1 RSRFDLTCSI
11 FVVVPWKKG
20 DDISQWRF
28 LFQQPSTQN
37 HRCRTKIYG
46 TLHLPLRG
54 YTVLRF
60 LRGLRGFTVEDRDG
74 DRLGRED
81 DYDVVTS
88 SYKFAESGYKCGERI
103 FGSFAGREEDLREN
117 CQRCANSERIRGVS
131 PIMRGFMGASAEMG
145 LSVAR
150 DAPERCWR
158 CVGAFPERCIGGYG
172 FNGVCG
178 GYDGGRAMDV
188 VMKELMMTTKE
199 VMIAT
204 EEEVVVEEP
213 VEEHVAVVVTAV
225 TVTSVTGVATVFT
238 KQAVVVFQE
247 ETVIV
252 DIEKF
257 FVG

>member
-1 RSRFDLTCSI
+1 MLTQSSYKRNRFDLTCSI

-28 LFQQPSTQN
+28 LFQQPSTQ
-37 HRCRTKIYG
+37 
-46 TLHLPLRG
+46 
-54 YTVLRF
+54 
-60 LRGLRGFTVEDRDG
+60 
-74 DRLGRED
+74 
-81 DYDVVTS
+81 
-88 SYKFAESGYKCGERI
+88 
-103 FGSFAGREEDLREN
+103 
-117 CQRCANSERIRGVS
+117 
-131 PIMRGFMGASAEMG
+131 
-145 LSVAR
+145 
-150 DAPERCWR
+150 
-158 CVGAFPERCIGGYG
+158 ERCIGGYG

-178 GYDGGRAMDV
+178 GYDDGGRAMDV
-188 VMKELMMTTKE
+188 VMKELMIITKE

-204 EEEVVVEEP
+204 EEEVVVEET

-257 FVG
+257 FVA

>member
-1 RSRFDLTCSI
+1 MLTQSSYKRSRFDLTCSI

-28 LFQQPSTQN
+28 LFQQPSTQ
-37 HRCRTKIYG
+37 
-46 TLHLPLRG
+46 
-54 YTVLRF
+54 
-60 LRGLRGFTVEDRDG
+60 
-74 DRLGRED
+74 
-81 DYDVVTS
+81 
-88 SYKFAESGYKCGERI
+88 
-103 FGSFAGREEDLREN
+103 
-117 CQRCANSERIRGVS
+117 
-131 PIMRGFMGASAEMG
+131 
-145 LSVAR
+145 
-150 DAPERCWR
+150 
-158 CVGAFPERCIGGYG
+158 ERCIGGYG